1 LIVLR
6 PKLSHLRLSIGACL
20 LLVLIACSGTND
32 RSLEQTFA
40 ADPQLTSTPAGIGTG
55 QNNSA
60 TLPADFPAEI
70 PRYPAITL
78 QRVQPATAEQPTT
91 LTEWTSPDASDRV
104 IGFYQNALQ
113 DRGWQ
118 IEQRPDDDRQ
128 GRFVAAQA
136 DLQITVSIQPQS
148 LPSPVA
154 SPLTPSPTPA
164 ASSTVLTIEY
174 ARSNPNAPV
183 ATTSPIDGVTT
194 TPPPGSTNLVTTGLQ
209 FTDLDKAPRELQ
221 ASIAAVAKLGVLP
234 SATTFKPNQTVTR
247 SEFLQWLVAANN
259 RMYMNRPAQ
268 NIRLST
274 EASQPVFQDVPK
286 TSSDFAIIQGAA
298 EAGLIPSS
306 LTGDTTAL
314 TFRPNAPLTRETLL
328 LWKVPLDTRRALPSA
343 TVDSVRQVWG
353 FQDAAQID
361 AKALRSVLADHQNGD
376 LANFRRVFGYTTLF
390 QPKRPV
396 TRAEAAAALASFG
409 SQGEALSAQEALQ
422 VSQQPESPSPTSS
435 PPLTQLTPGSTPS
448 PVSP

>member
-1 LIVLR
+1 MLR
-6 PKLSHLRLSIGACL
+6 SKLSYLRFSIGACL
-20 LLVLIACSGTND
+20 LLVLTACSAPNS

-40 ADPQLTSTPAGIGTG
+40 ADPQLTSTPTAGINTG
-55 QNNSA
+55 QNNSSA
-60 TLPADFPAEI
+60 TLPTDFPAEI

-78 QRVQPATAEQPTT
+78 QRVQPATAEQPKT
-91 LTEWTSPDASDRV
+91 LTEWTSANASDR
-104 IGFYQNALQ
+104 IISFYQIAFQ
-113 DRGWQ
+113 GQGWQ
-118 IEQRPDDDRQ
+118 IEQRPEDDRQ
-128 GRFVAAQA
+128 GEFVVAQN
-136 DLQITVSIQPQS
+136 DLRVTVAIRPQS
-148 LPSPVA
+148 ATSPAGTPSP
-154 SPLTPSPTPA
+154 PSPTPTT
-164 ASSTVLTIEY
+164 SGTVLTIEY
-174 ARSNPNAPV
+174 DRGNSNAPLI
-183 ATTSPIDGVTT
+183 TTSP
-194 TPPPGSTNLVTTGLQ
+194 TPEASPSPTPGSANLTSESEQQ

-221 ASIAAVAKLGVLP
+221 ASIAAVARLGVLP
-234 SATTFKPNQTVTR
+234 ATTTFKPNQTVTR
-247 SEFLQWLVAANN
+247 REFLQWLVAANN
-259 RMYMNRPAQ
+259 RMYANRPAQ

-286 TSSDFAIIQGAA
+286 TSSDFAIIQGLA
-298 EAGLIPSS
+298 EAGLISSS
-306 LTGDTTAL
+306 LTGDTTAV

-361 AKALRSVLADHQNGD
+361 AKALRSILADHQNGD

-409 SQGEALSAQEALQ
+409 SQGEALSAQDALQ
-422 VSQQPESPSPTSS
+422 ISQQSESPPPTPPSSAQPTSS
-435 PPLTQLTPGSTPS
+435 PTPS

>member
-1 LIVLR
+1 
-6 PKLSHLRLSIGACL
+6 
-20 LLVLIACSGTND
+20 
-32 RSLEQTFA
+32 
-40 ADPQLTSTPAGIGTG
+40 
-55 QNNSA
+55 
-60 TLPADFPAEI
+60 
-70 PRYPAITL
+70 
-78 QRVQPATAEQPTT
+78 
-91 LTEWTSPDASDRV
+91 
-104 IGFYQNALQ
+104 
-113 DRGWQ
+113 
-118 IEQRPDDDRQ
+118 
-128 GRFVAAQA
+128 
-136 DLQITVSIQPQS
+136 
-148 LPSPVA
+148 
-154 SPLTPSPTPA
+154 
-164 ASSTVLTIEY
+164 
-174 ARSNPNAPV
+174 
-183 ATTSPIDGVTT
+183 
-194 TPPPGSTNLVTTGLQ
+194 
-209 FTDLDKAPRELQ
+209 
-221 ASIAAVAKLGVLP
+221 
-234 SATTFKPNQTVTR
+234 
-247 SEFLQWLVAANN
+247 LQWLVAANN